1 MSITEIKSNIDK
13 LEQKTKEELIENIH
27 ELLMVNKRQ
36 ESKNIT
42 LQTEIRYLNKQL
54 TKIKELINKIQNS
67 KIKIDKEWK
76 NNDKWRWTKTR

>member
-76 NNDKWRWTKTR
+76 NNDK